1 METLGE
7 KRLPRSSGRLWLGAP
22 ALMVLVCGLAQA
34 APEDAGSARAR
45 GPSELTS
52 AVRGSVACFATAT
65 GLAQRVAYAL
75 RALDRMA
82 ALPAA
87 PVARQ
92 EGLPAVLRE
101 PLAQLPGPL
110 AARLDPAASCH
121 QTAAP

>member
-1 METLGE
+1 METSGE
-7 KRLPRSSGRLWLGAP
+7 RRLPRSTGRLWLGAP
-22 ALMVLVCGLAQA
+22 ALMVLACGLAQA
-34 APEDAGSARAR
+34 APEEAASARPR

-65 GLAQRVAYAL
+65 GLAQRVAYVL
-75 RALDRMA
+75 RALDRIA

-87 PVARQ
+87 PDARHA
-92 EGLPAVLRE
+92 GLQSVPRE